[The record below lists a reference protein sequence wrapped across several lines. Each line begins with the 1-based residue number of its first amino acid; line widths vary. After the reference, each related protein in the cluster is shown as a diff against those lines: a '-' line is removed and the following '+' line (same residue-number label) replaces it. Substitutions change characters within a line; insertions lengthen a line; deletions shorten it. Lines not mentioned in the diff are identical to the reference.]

1 MKQRFWAPSFLVFLG
16 CVVNILPL
24 TGFFRHPRLDLDP
37 RAICFIQSII
47 VATLVYT
54 TGSRQQ
60 SLLPRMHLLKTP
72 AATYLQKRISWNSKL
87 FIIIIIILFPCIFLH
102 HKCGSIITITGSFST
117 ILFVLKIPNL
127 KEMSPTSCIT
137 KSGIYLLCCRTS
149 CVGAQIISGK
159 HFYTKLYSLYKHF
172 KPPNAAEFLETHN
185 HLFSSC

>member
-1 MKQRFWAPSFLVFLG
+1 MRLISYIIISRPLMKQRFWAPSFLVFLG

-72 AATYLQKRISWNSKL
+72 AATCLRKRSFWFLKL
-87 FIIIIIILFPCIFLH
+87 HIIIIVLFPCIFLH
-102 HKCGSIITITGSFST
+102 HKCGPIIAITGSFST

-127 KEMSPTSCIT
+127 KEMAPTSCIT

-149 CVGAQIISGK
+149 CVGAQIISAGTQSVMQQLLGK
-159 HFYTKLYSLYKHF
+159 
-172 KPPNAAEFLETHN
+172 
-185 HLFSSC
+185 C

>member
-72 AATYLQKRISWNSKL
+72 AATCLRKRSFWFLNL
-87 FIIIIIILFPCIFLH
+87 HIIIIVLFPCIFLH
-102 HKCGSIITITGSFST
+102 HKCGPIIAITGSFST

-127 KEMSPTSCIT
+127 KEMAPTSCIT

-159 HFYTKLYSLYKHF
+159 QFYTIQALQTRCGVFGDSY
-172 KPPNAAEFLETHN
+172 AAAVR
-185 HLFSSC
+185 